1 MTSEQTTYPSQRREL
16 PWSSRHFSS
25 IPLFLLFRIKPAALG
40 FDSGFTGEKQ
50 TPYPSQRRQPTRAA
64 ATSHPFPC
72 SSFSE
77 SNPLRWAL
85 IRGLREIGTKSISF
99 AAAAAHKGSRHFS
112 SIPLFLLSKPNP
124 CYALGFGLG
133 FTREWSKVPSAPFP
147 APGSALCRKLPSPPC
162 SSFSESN
169 PLCWAPVWGSR
180 GIGSKF
186 PLLLFRR
193 QAPPSLAKQKAVS
206 QYVIRLSVLWLS
218 VLFMDLLGFFLMVGS
233 CCFFLFFLLFHQVP
247 GLHVRAPEG
256 PGILQ
261 HLFRQPAAE
270 GAGEHAPLPVS

>member
-1 MTSEQTTYPSQRREL
+1 MTSEQSPL
-16 PWSSRHFSS
+16 SSVSGKRLRLFPKTSFT
-25 IPLFLLFRIKPAALG
+25 PLLLLFRIKPAALG
-40 FDSGFTGEKQ
+40 FDSGFTGE
-50 TPYPSQRRQPTRAA
+50 
-64 ATSHPFPC
+64 
-72 SSFSE
+72 
-77 SNPLRWAL
+77 
-85 IRGLREIGTKSISF
+85 
-99 AAAAAHKGSRHFS
+99 
-112 SIPLFLLSKPNP
+112 
-124 CYALGFGLG
+124 
-133 FTREWSKVPSAPFP
+133 WSKVRSAPFP

-261 HLFRQPAAE
+261 QLFRQPAAE